1 MAIRQIVRYN
11 HTTKISEKLMRF
23 FSNTTRAIL
32 AGAAFATTLMSTA
45 SAQADYPT
53 RPVSVVVPQA
63 TGGANDT
70 IARIVAAKLSE
81 VLGQQF
87 VVENR
92 PGAGGNIGTAAT
104 AKAKPD
110 GYTLLLTT
118 NSTQVINPWLYK
130 TTGFDPLKD
139 FTPVGLVASAGYVL
153 VVNSAFPANN
163 VAELIAQAKANPGKI
178 NYASAGNGTLNH
190 LIVEMFKQKVG
201 IDMQHVPYKGAAAA
215 ATDVAGGQVPVS
227 VQSAPSSLS
236 LLASGKIKALAVTNE
251 KRIAALPNTP
261 SISETIP
268 GFGSTP
274 WYGILAP
281 AGTPT
286 AIVDK
291 LNAAIKTALADKDVQ
306 DKLIKQGC
314 EALQNTPQQFAA
326 LLKDDLATW
335 EKIVKDSG
343 ARVD

>member
-1 MAIRQIVRYN
+1 
-11 HTTKISEKLMRF
+11 MRL
-23 FSNTTRAIL
+23 FSIMTR
-32 AGAAFATTLMSTA
+32 TLVA
-45 SAQADYPT
+45 SAAAMTVMSGSALAQSDYPN
-53 RPVSVVVPQA
+53 RPITVIVPQA

-70 IARIVAAKLSE
+70 IARIVTAKLSE

-92 PGAGGNIGTAAT
+92 PGAGGNIGTAASS
-104 AKAKPD
+104 KAKPD

-139 FTPVGLVASAGYVL
+139 FAPVGLVASAGYVL
-153 VVNSAFPANN
+153 VANAAFPANN

-201 IDMQHVPYKGAAAA
+201 IDMQHIPYKGASAA
-215 ATDVAGGQVPVS
+215 ATDVASGQVPVS
-227 VQSAPSSLS
+227 VQSAPSSLA
-236 LLASGKIKALAVTNE
+236 LLSSGKIKALAVTNE
-251 KRIAALPNTP
+251 KRIGALPNTP

-281 AGTPT
+281 AGTPV
-286 AIVDK
+286 AIVNK
-291 LNAAIKTALADKDVQ
+291 LNAAIKTALADKAVQ
-306 DKLIKQGC
+306 ERLLKQGC
-314 EALQNTPQQFAA
+314 EPLESTPQQFAT
-326 LLKDDLATW
+326 LLKDDLASW

>member
-1 MAIRQIVRYN
+1 M
-11 HTTKISEKLMRF
+11 HL
-23 FSNTTRAIL
+23 FSTMSRTLIASAAAMTVL
-32 AGAAFATTLMSTA
+32 SGAAL
-45 SAQADYPT
+45 AQSDYPN
-53 RPVSVVVPQA
+53 RPITVIVPQA

-70 IARIVAAKLSE
+70 IARIVTAKLSE
-81 VLGQQF
+81 VLGQQM

-92 PGAGGNIGTAAT
+92 PGAGGNIGTAAS

-130 TTGFDPLKD
+130 STGFDPLKD

-153 VVNSAFPANN
+153 VANAAFPANN
-163 VAELIAQAKANPGKI
+163 VTELIAQAKANPGKI

-201 IDMQHVPYKGAAAA
+201 IDMQHIPYKGASAA
-215 ATDVAGGQVPVS
+215 ATDVASGQVPIS
-227 VQSAPSSLS
+227 VQSAPSSLGLIS
-236 LLASGKIKALAVTNE
+236 SGKIKALAVTNE
-251 KRIAALPNTP
+251 KRIGALPNTP

-281 AGTPT
+281 AGTPA
-286 AIVDK
+286 AIVNK
-291 LNAAIKTALADKDVQ
+291 LNAAIKTALADKAVQ
-306 DKLIKQGC
+306 ERLLKQGC
-314 EALQNTPQQFAA
+314 EPMEATPQQFAT
-326 LLKDDLATW
+326 LLKDDLANW
-335 EKIVKDSG
+335 QKIVKDSG

>member
-1 MAIRQIVRYN
+1 MSGSA
-11 HTTKISEKLMRF
+11 
-23 FSNTTRAIL
+23 L
-32 AGAAFATTLMSTA
+32 AQS
-45 SAQADYPT
+45 DYPN
-53 RPVSVVVPQA
+53 RPITVIVPQA

-70 IARIVAAKLSE
+70 IARIVTAKLSE

-92 PGAGGNIGTAAT
+92 PGAGGNIGTAASS
-104 AKAKPD
+104 KAKPD

-139 FTPVGLVASAGYVL
+139 FAPVGLVASAGYVL
-153 VVNSAFPANN
+153 VANAAFPANN

-201 IDMQHVPYKGAAAA
+201 IDMQHIPYKGASAA
-215 ATDVAGGQVPVS
+215 ATDVASGQVPVS
-227 VQSAPSSLS
+227 VQSAPSSLA
-236 LLASGKIKALAVTNE
+236 LLSSGKIKALAVTNE
-251 KRIAALPNTP
+251 KRIGALPNTP

-281 AGTPT
+281 AGTPV
-286 AIVDK
+286 AIVNK
-291 LNAAIKTALADKDVQ
+291 LNAAIKTALADKAVQ
-306 DKLIKQGC
+306 ERLLKQGC
-314 EALQNTPQQFAA
+314 EPLESTPQQFAT
-326 LLKDDLATW
+326 LLKDDLASW

>member
-1 MAIRQIVRYN
+1 
-11 HTTKISEKLMRF
+11 MRF
-23 FSNTTRAIL
+23 ISSTNRALI
-32 AGAAFATTLMSTA
+32 ASAAIAATFFATA
-45 SAQADYPT
+45 SAQSDYPN
-53 RPVSVVVPQA
+53 RPVSVIVPQA

-81 VLGQQF
+81 VLSQQF

-92 PGAGGNIGTAAT
+92 PGAGGNIGTAIA

-163 VAELIAQAKANPGKI
+163 VTELIAQAKANPGKI

-201 IDMQHVPYKGAAAA
+201 IDMQHVPYKGASAA
-215 ATDVAGGQVPVS
+215 ATDVAGGTVPVS

-281 AGTPT
+281 AGTPA

-291 LNAAIKTALADKDVQ
+291 LNTAIKTALADKAVQ

-314 EALQNTPQQFAA
+314 EAMQNTPQQFAT

-335 EKIVKDSG
+335 EKIVKDSR

>member
-1 MAIRQIVRYN
+1 
-11 HTTKISEKLMRF
+11 MRLF
-23 FSNTTRAIL
+23 PNVSR
-32 AGAAFATTLMSTA
+32 TLLA
-45 SAQADYPT
+45 SAAVMTVLSGTSVAQSNYPT
-53 RPVSVVVPQA
+53 RPITVIVPQA

-70 IARIVAAKLSE
+70 IARIVTAKLSD

-92 PGAGGNIGTAAT
+92 PGAGGNIGTATA

-118 NSTQVINPWLYK
+118 NSTQVINPWLFK

-139 FTPVGLVASAGYVL
+139 FAPVGLVASAGYVL
-153 VVNSAFPANN
+153 VANAAFPANTL
-163 VAELIAQAKANPGKI
+163 AEFVAQAKANPGKI

-190 LIVEMFKQKVG
+190 LIMEMFKQKVG
-201 IDMQHVPYKGAAAA
+201 IDIQHVPYKGASAA
-215 ATDVAGGQVPVS
+215 ATDVASGQVPVS

-236 LLASGKIKALAVTNE
+236 LLSSGKIKALAVTNE

-261 SISETIP
+261 AISETIP

-281 AGTPT
+281 AGTP
-286 AIVDK
+286 VDIINK
-291 LNAAIKTALADKDVQ
+291 LNAAIKTALADPAVQ
-306 DKLIKQGC
+306 ERLLKQGC
-314 EALQNTPQQFAA
+314 EPLQNTPAQFAT
-326 LLKDDLATW
+326 LLKDDLASW
-335 EKIVKDSG
+335 QKIVKESG
-343 ARVD
+343 ASVD

>member
-1 MAIRQIVRYN
+1 
-11 HTTKISEKLMRF
+11 MRF
-23 FSNTTRAIL
+23 FSSTTRSIL
-32 AGAAFATTLMSTA
+32 AGAALATTFISTA
-45 SAQADYPT
+45 SAQADYPN
-53 RPVSVVVPQA
+53 RSVSVVVPQA

-130 TTGFDPLKD
+130 TTGFDPIKD

-163 VAELIAQAKANPGKI
+163 VNELIAQAKASPGKI

-227 VQSAPSSLS
+227 VQSAPSSWA

-281 AGTPT
+281 AGTPA

-306 DKLIKQGC
+306 GKLIKQGC
-314 EALQNTPQQFAA
+314 DPLQNTPQQFAA
-326 LLKDDLATW
+326 LIKNDLSTW

>member
-1 MAIRQIVRYN
+1 
-11 HTTKISEKLMRF
+11 MRF
-23 FSNTTRAIL
+23 FSNTIRAIL
-32 AGAAFATTLMSTA
+32 AGAALATTLMSTA
-45 SAQADYPT
+45 SAQADYPN
-53 RPVSVVVPQA
+53 RPVSVIVPQA

-92 PGAGGNIGTAAT
+92 SGAGGNIGTVAA

-118 NSTQVINPWLYK
+118 NSTQVINPWLYT

-163 VAELIAQAKANPGKI
+163 VNELIAQAKANPGKI

-201 IDMQHVPYKGAAAA
+201 IDLQHVPYKGASAA
-215 ATDVAGGQVPVS
+215 ATDVAGGTVPVS

-251 KRIAALPNTP
+251 KRIAALPDTP
-261 SISETIP
+261 SISESIP

-281 AGTPT
+281 AGTPA

-291 LNAAIKTALADKDVQ
+291 LNAAIKTVLADKDVQ

>member
-1 MAIRQIVRYN
+1 MRI
-11 HTTKISEKLMRF
+11 ISTM
-23 FSNTTRAIL
+23 TRAL
-32 AGAAFATTLMSTA
+32 VAGAALVALAHGTA

-53 RPVSVVVPQA
+53 RPVNVIVPQGA
-63 TGGANDT
+63 GGANDT
-70 IARIVAAKLSE
+70 IARIISAKLSE

-92 PGAGGNIGTAAT
+92 TGAGGNIGTAAA

-110 GYTLLLTT
+110 GYTLMLTT
-118 NSTQVINPWLYK
+118 NGAQVINPWLYK
-130 TTGFDPLKD
+130 TTGFDPIKD

-153 VVNSAFPANN
+153 VANAAFPANN
-163 VAELIAQAKANPGKI
+163 VNELIAQLKANPGKY

-190 LIVEMFKQKVG
+190 LIMEMFKQQMG
-201 IDMQHVPYKGAAAA
+201 LNIQHVPYKTASAAAA
-215 ATDVAGGQVPVS
+215 DVAGGVVPVS
-227 VQSAPSSLS
+227 VQSAPSSLG
-236 LLASGKIKALAVTNE
+236 LIKAGKIKALAVTNE
-251 KRIAALPNTP
+251 KRIGALPDVP

-281 AGTPT
+281 AGTPV
-286 AIVDK
+286 AIVNK

-306 DKLIKQGC
+306 ERLLKQGC
-314 EALQNTPQQFAA
+314 EPLESTPQQFAT
-326 LLKDDLATW
+326 LIKDDLANW
-335 EKIVKDSG
+335 QKIVKSSG

>member
-1 MAIRQIVRYN
+1 
-11 HTTKISEKLMRF
+11 
-23 FSNTTRAIL
+23 
-32 AGAAFATTLMSTA
+32 
-45 SAQADYPT
+45 
-53 RPVSVVVPQA
+53 
-63 TGGANDT
+63 
-70 IARIVAAKLSE
+70 
-81 VLGQQF
+81 
-87 VVENR
+87 
-92 PGAGGNIGTAAT
+92 
-104 AKAKPD
+104 
-110 GYTLLLTT
+110 
-118 NSTQVINPWLYK
+118 VINPWLYK

-163 VAELIAQAKANPGKI
+163 VNELIAQAKANPGKI

-201 IDMQHVPYKGAAAA
+201 IDMQHVPYKGASAA

-227 VQSAPSSLS
+227 VQSAPSSLA

-281 AGTPT
+281 AGTP
-286 AIVDK
+286 AVIVNK

-314 EALQNTPQQFAA
+314 DPLQNTPQQFAA

>member
-1 MAIRQIVRYN
+1 
-11 HTTKISEKLMRF
+11 MRLL
-23 FSNTTRAIL
+23 STMTRTLVAS
-32 AGAAFATTLMSTA
+32 AAAMTVMSGAAL
-45 SAQADYPT
+45 AQSDYPT
-53 RPVSVVVPQA
+53 RPITVIVPQA

-70 IARIVAAKLSE
+70 IARIVTAKLSE

-92 PGAGGNIGTAAT
+92 PGAGGNIGTAAS

-139 FTPVGLVASAGYVL
+139 FAPVGLVASAGYVL
-153 VVNSAFPANN
+153 VANAAFPANN

-201 IDMQHVPYKGAAAA
+201 IDMQHIPYKGASAA
-215 ATDVAGGQVPVS
+215 ATDVASGQVPVS
-227 VQSAPSSLS
+227 VQSAPSSLA
-236 LLASGKIKALAVTNE
+236 LLSSGKIKALAVTNE
-251 KRIAALPNTP
+251 KRIGALPNTP

-281 AGTPT
+281 AGTP
-286 AIVDK
+286 AVIVDK
-291 LNAAIKTALADKDVQ
+291 LNAAIKTALADKAVQ
-306 DKLIKQGC
+306 ERLLKQGC
-314 EALQNTPQQFAA
+314 EPMESTPQQFAT
-326 LLKDDLATW
+326 LLKDDLASW

>member
-1 MAIRQIVRYN
+1 
-11 HTTKISEKLMRF
+11 MRF

-32 AGAAFATTLMSTA
+32 AGAALATALMSTA
-45 SAQADYPT
+45 AAQADYPN
-53 RPVSVVVPQA
+53 RPVSVIVPQA

-92 PGAGGNIGTAAT
+92 SGAGGNIGTVAA

-118 NSTQVINPWLYK
+118 NSTQVINPWLYT

-190 LIVEMFKQKVG
+190 LIVEMFKQKAG
-201 IDMQHVPYKGAAAA
+201 IDMQHVPYKGASAA
-215 ATDVAGGQVPVS
+215 ATDVAGGTVPVS

-236 LLASGKIKALAVTNE
+236 FLASGKIKALAVTNE

-281 AGTPT
+281 AGTPA